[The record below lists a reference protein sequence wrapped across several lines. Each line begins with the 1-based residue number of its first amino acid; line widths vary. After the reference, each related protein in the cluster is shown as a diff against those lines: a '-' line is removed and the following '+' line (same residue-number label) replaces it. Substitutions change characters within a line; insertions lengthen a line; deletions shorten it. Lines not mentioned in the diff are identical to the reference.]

1 MFLVVEQPPAYVDE
15 TLNNKDNTKTIAVSV
30 AVIVLLIGMVF
41 VVTAMH
47 GWINNWRILKVELS

>member
-15 TLNNKDNTKTIAVSV
+15 NNNKDNTKTIAVSV

>member
-15 TLNNKDNTKTIAVSV
+15 NNNKDNTKTIAVSV

-47 GWINNWRILKVELS
+47 G